1 LYNRQNVVINILES
15 TNIRGNLNFSVRVNE
30 YFKYVTVSY
39 NCVFVVVPY
48 VYTVNIKFKH

>member
-1 LYNRQNVVINILES
+1 ML
-15 TNIRGNLNFSVRVNE
+15 GNLNFSVCVNE
-30 YFKYVTVSY
+30 YFKYVAVSY